1 LEVKVAHEVS
11 PPDIW
16 RFASTTILINQSLV
30 LAEDIVELTTKEAA
44 LIRRQRG
51 PLYRSSKG
59 YPWFLF
65 QEFSKGAA
73 E

>member
-1 LEVKVAHEVS
+1 
-11 PPDIW
+11 
-16 RFASTTILINQSLV
+16 LINQSLV